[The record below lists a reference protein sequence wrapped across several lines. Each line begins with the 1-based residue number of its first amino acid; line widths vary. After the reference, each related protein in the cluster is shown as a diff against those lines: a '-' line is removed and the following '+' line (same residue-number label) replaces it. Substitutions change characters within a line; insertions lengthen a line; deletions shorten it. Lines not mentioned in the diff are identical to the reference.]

1 MQLAIDLHSLTT
13 STPAGKH
20 HYTRS
25 LVDAVLAHPEAQHHS
40 FDLITAAPLSPP
52 SQNSNSEITKLT
64 SGPSFYPHLIHHLHR
79 TKPDLFISPTSFIST
94 VISPTPTISI
104 IYDFTALETS
114 RYQVNR
120 KAKIIETLLLPHI
133 ICRSAG
139 LITLDESITKEL
151 HHRFQKQ
158 TPPTITISGFSRL
171 QKPQKTPP
179 RLYQQPYLLTVS
191 TLEPRKNLI
200 NLIRAYTAFKKTS
213 PHPPDLIIAG
223 AAGWHHQSIFQE
235 IAHSPVKSHIHTPG
249 YISESDLTSLY
260 FHAHG
265 FVFIP
270 KAEGFGLPLIEAL
283 SFNLPCLISQIEPL
297 TTIAGSAALTAPAD
311 NVPSITK
318 QLHLLTNH
326 PPTRKKL
333 ITLTSS
339 RTRLFTP
346 TKSADQLYKLIKK
359 IKP

>member
-1 MQLAIDLHSLTT
+1 MQLAIDLHSLAT

-25 LVDAVLAHPEAQHHS
+25 LVDALLAHPKAKLHA
-40 FDLITAAPLSPP
+40 FNLITTAPLSPAL
-52 SQNSNSEITKLT
+52 QNVNYSITKLA
-64 SGPSFYPHLIHHLHR
+64 SGPRFYPHLIHHLHHS
-79 TKPDLFISPTSFIST
+79 KPDLFISPTSFIST
-94 VISPTPTISI
+94 VLSPIPTISI
-104 IYDFTALETS
+104 IYDFTALETN

-120 KAKIIETLLLPHI
+120 KAKMIETLLLPQVIHS
-133 ICRSAG
+133 SAG

-151 HHRFQKQ
+151 HHRFG
-158 TPPTITISGFSRL
+158 TPPPIITAPGFSRL
-171 QKPQKTPP
+171 KKPQNPP
-179 RLYQQPYLLTVS
+179 KRLHPQPYLLTVS

-200 NLIRAYTAFKKTS
+200 NLIRAYSNLAQTT
-213 PHPPDLIIAG
+213 PNPPNLIIVG

-235 IAHSPVKSHIHTPG
+235 IASSPVKTHIHTTG
-249 YISESDLTSLY
+249 YVSESDLISLY
-260 FHAHG
+260 VHAHG

-297 TTIAGSAALTAPAD
+297 TTIAGPAALTVPPN
-311 NVPSITK
+311 NVTSITK

-339 RTRLFTP
+339 RTKMFTP
-346 TKSADQLYKLIKK
+346 TKSADQFYKLIKK
-359 IKP
+359 TKP